1 MKFLSI
7 NSSSSHSSSLHHP
20 QQQTQNSPGT
30 QAPPLQ
36 TNIAPSHLRQTNIAP
51 AAANVP
57 TYTQTHTSFQAP
69 PPQSQLHQQWYS
81 GIAAPQASHPATIPQ
96 PPPATQAQSERSP
109 VKVDQWDEIYL
120 GVLHSQ
126 DPTKLRDLLSR
137 TNPDI
142 VLPLNGTPLVSQA
155 VILTLVHRV
164 SVPTLLNCFVYI
176 NFHIVVCCC
185 W

>member
-1 MKFLSI
+1 VKFLSI

-20 QQQTQNSPGT
+20 QQPQNSPGT

-36 TNIAPSHLRQTNIAP
+36 TNIVPSHLRQTNIAP
-51 AAANVP
+51 AAANLP
-57 TYTQTHTSFQAP
+57 TYNQTHTSFQAP
-69 PPQSQLHQQWYS
+69 PPQPQLHQQWYS

-96 PPPATQAQSERSP
+96 PTATQAQSERSP

-164 SVPTLLNCFVYI
+164 SFPTLSYFFVHI

>member
-1 MKFLSI
+1 MKFLSV

-20 QQQTQNSPGT
+20 QQQPQNSPGT

-36 TNIAPSHLRQTNIAP
+36 TNIASSHLRQTNIAP

-69 PPQSQLHQQWYS
+69 PPPQPQLHQQWYS

-96 PPPATQAQSERSP
+96 PPATQAQSERSP

-137 TNPDI
+137 TNPDV
-142 VLPLNGTPLVSQA
+142 VLPVGGPPLVSQA

-164 SVPTLLNCFVYI
+164 SVPTLLYFVVYI
-176 NFHIVVCCC
+176 NLI
-185 W
+185 